1 MIAFDPA
8 QGLYTLRR
16 ADYRLTADEGVLR
29 GQRSHM
35 TLFPVENLGQLHV
48 DVALQRIPVVD
59 EMRLEIL
66 AWFKSLSSGGPD

>member
-1 MIAFDPA
+1 
-8 QGLYTLRR
+8 
-16 ADYRLTADEGVLR
+16 
-29 GQRSHM
+29 
-35 TLFPVENLGQLHV
+35 VENLGQLHV

>member
-8 QGLYTLRR
+8 EGLYTIRR
-16 ADYRLTADEGVLR
+16 TDYRLVADEGVLR

-35 TLFPVENLGQLHV
+35 FLFPVQNMRQLHV
-48 DVALQRIPVVD
+48 SVALQRVRVVD

-66 AWFKSLSSGGPD
+66 AWFKSLSSGGAD

>member
-1 MIAFDPA
+1 MIAFDPT

-16 ADYRLTADEGVLR
+16 SDYRLIADEGVLR

-35 TLFPVENLGQLHV
+35 ALFPVEDLGQLHV
-48 DVALQRIPVVD
+48 DVAQQRIPVVD

-66 AWFKSLSSGGPD
+66 AWFKSLSSGDVD